1 MNPLARIRAA
11 KIQAFKDSGAMPTKD
26 FRCETDDAGSYEM
39 WLYDVIDSDDWY
51 GVTASEVVM
60 ALSMAG
66 GSDVLVHVNSPGG
79 MATEGLAIYNTF
91 KNYEGKVTMR
101 IEGMAASAA
110 SIVVLAGNEVVI
122 EPAAMMMIH
131 DAWGVTIGPADD
143 HRAQAD
149 VLDKLSDVLAG
160 IYAGKAGKTSAHW
173 RDQMKAETWYSGQE
187 AVDAG
192 LADKLN
198 TTDNSTS
205 EETAAAR
212 WDASSL
218 FAKAPSRVAVKA
230 AVNSKAEPAYDF
242 AAFRESLKGVLA

>member
-1 MNPLARIRAA
+1 MNPLARIRNA
-11 KIQAFKDSGAMPTKD
+11 KIQAFKDSGTLPPTKD
-26 FRCETDDAGSYEM
+26 FRCEAVDTGFEM

-51 GVTASEVVM
+51 GITASEVVM
-60 ALSMAG
+60 ALSAAG
-66 GSDVLVHVNSPGG
+66 GSDILVHVNSPGG

-122 EPAAMMMIH
+122 ESAAMMMIH
-131 DAWGVTIGPADD
+131 DAWGMTVGPADD

-160 IYAGKAGKTSAHW
+160 IYATKAGKTSAYW
-173 RDQMKAETWYSGQE
+173 RDQMKTETWYSGQD

-192 LADKLN
+192 LADRLN
-198 TTDNSTS
+198 SEAEEATD
-205 EETAAAR
+205 EAAAK
-212 WDASSL
+212 WDRSI
-218 FAKAPSRVAVKA
+218 FANIQNRVATVATK
-230 AVNSKAEPAYDF
+230 KAEPAYDF